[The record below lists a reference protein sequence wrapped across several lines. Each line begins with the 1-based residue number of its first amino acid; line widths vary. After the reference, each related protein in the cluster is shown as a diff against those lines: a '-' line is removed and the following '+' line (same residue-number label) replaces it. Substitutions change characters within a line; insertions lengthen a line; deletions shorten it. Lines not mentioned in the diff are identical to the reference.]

1 MADQSPEQGSR
12 RRPPPPPSS
21 TPRLRPRI
29 SQPQFSAPL
38 PGTLTTPPGS
48 PGGRGT
54 YTVNTDIPPSAPER
68 GKKRANPEHAGGKKT
83 KKRKSKKIKNKKSK
97 KIKNKKS
104 KKKNKKSKR
113 RTKRR

>member
-21 TPRLRPRI
+21 APILAPRI
-29 SQPQFSAPL
+29 SQPQFSGPL
-38 PGTLTTPPGS
+38 PGASTTPPGS

-54 YTVNTDIPPSAPER
+54 YTVNTDVAPSAPKR
-68 GKKRANPEHAGGKKT
+68 GIKRANPEQAGGKKT

-104 KKKNKKSKR
+104 KR